1 MRSNN
6 LSKMDTS
13 LSTKNKDDNQ
23 PTNNTNNTATKNPRP
38 VTFGISPLTSANRI
52 GNKLFNKLGKKLSTR
67 LNKVT
72 TIQRV
77 TPIGASAIMPW
88 KKNLASRLKI
98 DFLLK
103 FCPKMPIL

>member
-1 MRSNN
+1 
-6 LSKMDTS
+6 MDTN

-23 PTNNTNNTATKNPRP
+23 PTNNTNNKATKNPNP
-38 VTFGISPLTSANRI
+38 VTFGISPLTAANRI
-52 GNKLFNKLGKKLSTR
+52 GKKLFNKLGKKLSTR

-77 TPIGASAIMPW
+77 TPIGASAMIPW
-88 KKNLASRLKI
+88 KKNLASKLKI

-103 FCPKMPIL
+103 FWPKMPIL